1 MRPKKR
7 LSQNFLINDK
17 ASRKIVESLD
27 LKPEDTVLEIGAG
40 KGALT
45 KHLLEK
51 ANQVLAVEIDQSFC
65 VQLKQKFSHPENLQI
80 INEDILKINFQKSIQ
95 PNNQCKVV
103 GNLPYRIT
111 SPVLSLL
118 LENKK
123 FISLCVLMVQKE
135 VALRLSSV
143 PGSKDWSPLSIAI
156 QLYSDIKILFHLKPS
171 SFFPPPRVDSSVIKI
186 TFLSEPK
193 VNVKDQKLFFKV
205 VRSAFGQRRK
215 ILLNSL
221 ASNLDL
227 PKKEIEVILNR
238 IDIDSQRRAETLSLN
253 EFADLT
259 SEMEKILK

>member
-7 LSQNFLINDK
+7 LSQNFLIDDK

-80 INEDILKINFQKSIQ
+80 INADILKINFQKSIQ

-111 SPVLSLL
+111 SPSFDPFGHSY
-118 LENKK
+118 N
-123 FISLCVLMVQKE
+123 
-135 VALRLSSV
+135 
-143 PGSKDWSPLSIAI
+143 
-156 QLYSDIKILFHLKPS
+156 HL
-171 SFFPPPRVDSSVIKI
+171 
-186 TFLSEPK
+186 
-193 VNVKDQKLFFKV
+193 
-205 VRSAFGQRRK
+205 
-215 ILLNSL
+215 
-221 ASNLDL
+221 
-227 PKKEIEVILNR
+227 
-238 IDIDSQRRAETLSLN
+238 
-253 EFADLT
+253 
-259 SEMEKILK
+259 